1 MIIKPDAAPPTTGRS
16 SEDTVPET
24 STSPDL
30 PTTQRVMSGLYVARP
45 GEDDDDLSLE
55 APQGL
60 DGVEP
65 VVPATL
71 AATVGREEFR
81 LDVDGDHPQ
90 RTASGVA
97 VLGLERVHWIAAL
110 MPLGRRTWRGTI
122 HYRDGA
128 AAAFPYTS
136 VHVQVLGGDADVA
149 DQVARVRFEAPGGLR
164 RTRRFRYR
172 SRYFHTVDFEFDA
185 ATGEQATTSIDTGA
199 HPNRPATLPSE
210 LLTMRTVFQ
219 RAGFDVTESPGGT
232 VPITGAGADARWSD
246 AEMHDAM
253 QTFWSRFSATAQWA
267 MWVFFA
273 SLHEEGTDLGGI
285 MFDDIGPNHR
295 QGTAIFNDAFI
306 SVAPAG
312 DPAPQAWVRRMV
324 FWTAVHEMGH
334 AFNLAHSWQK
344 SLGTPWQPGLVDEP
358 EVRSFMNYP
367 FRVSGGQASFFAD
380 FRYRFSDTEL
390 LFLRHA
396 PERFVQMGNA
406 AWFDHHG
413 FQEARVS
420 PQPAMRLELRVNRA
434 GGAFEF
440 LEPVVLEL
448 KLTNVSTDPQ
458 LVDANALKSLDGMTV
473 VIKPQHRPAR
483 EFVPFARYCYS
494 PGTTV
499 LGPGESLYAPLQVS
513 AGAQGWDLA
522 DPGSYRIQV
531 ALRRGDE
538 DLVSNALA
546 VRVRPPAAREEEFTA
561 QDVFTEDVGR
571 ALAFGGS
578 TVLSD
583 ANDVLHE
590 VLERH
595 GDRRVAIHAALAL
608 GLPATKDY
616 KTLASAPGAP
626 AGVRIDTRP
635 ARPERAEQ
643 LLDQAL
649 TSRPQDA
656 AETLGH
662 IGYVQRSQTASAS
675 LAQADDTQAAVRL
688 LDTAHRTLSARVVRR
703 RKVLTDVLD
712 SLAEQRD
719 RYQESTAKVGAR

>member
-1 MIIKPDAAPPTTGRS
+1 MIIKPDVAPQTGERS
-16 SEDTVPET
+16 PEDTVPET
-24 STSPDL
+24 SISVDL
-30 PTTQRVMSGLYVARP
+30 RTTQRVVSGLYLARP
-45 GEDDDDLSLE
+45 ADDDDLSME
-55 APQGL
+55 VPEGMNGA
-60 DGVEP
+60 EP
-65 VVPATL
+65 VVPVTPAS
-71 AATVGREEFR
+71 AVGREELR
-81 LDVDGDHPQ
+81 LDVDGHHPQ

-97 VLGLERVHWIAAL
+97 VMGHDRVHWIAAL
-110 MPLGRRTWRGTI
+110 VPLGKRRWRGSI
-122 HYRDGA
+122 HYKDGSTA
-128 AAAFPYTS
+128 GFPYTT
-136 VHVQVLGGDADVA
+136 VHIHVLGGDDDLADHMV
-149 DQVARVRFEAPGGLR
+149 RVRFEAPGGLR
-164 RTRRFRYR
+164 RTRRFRYQ

-185 ATGEQATTSIDTGA
+185 ATGEQATTSVDTCA
-199 HPNRPATLPSE
+199 HPNRPPTLPCE
-210 LLTMRTVFQ
+210 VLTMRTVFQ
-219 RAGFDVTESPGGT
+219 RAGFDVSESPGGT
-232 VPITGAGADARWSD
+232 VPITGAGTNARWSD

-253 QTFWSRFSATAQWA
+253 QAFWSRFSATAQWA

-273 SLHEEGTDLGGI
+273 SLHEQGTDLGGI

-306 SVAPAG
+306 AQPPTGDAAPE
-312 DPAPQAWVRRMV
+312 AWVRRMI
-324 FWTAVHEMGH
+324 FWTAAHEMGH

-344 SLGTPWQPGLVDEP
+344 SLGTPWLAGLADEP
-358 EVRSFMNYP
+358 EARSFMNYP
-367 FRVSGGQASFFAD
+367 FRVSGGQAAFFAD
-380 FRYRFSDTEL
+380 FRYRFSDAEL

-413 FQEARVS
+413 FQEARVA
-420 PQPAMRLELRVNRA
+420 PQQSLRLELRVNRA

-440 LEPVVLEL
+440 LEPVMLEL

-473 VIKPQHRPAR
+473 VIKPQNRPAR

-499 LGPGESLYAPLQVS
+499 LGPGESLYAPIQVS
-513 AGAQGWDLA
+513 AGAQGWDVA
-522 DPGSYRIQV
+522 EPGNYRLQV

-546 VRVRPPAAREEEFTA
+546 VRVRPPADRGEEFTA

-571 ALAFGGS
+571 ALAFGG
-578 TVLSD
+578 TVVLSD
-583 ANDVLHE
+583 ANDVLNE
-590 VLERH
+590 VLDRHPER
-595 GDRRVAIHAALAL
+595 RIAIHAALAL
-608 GLPATKDY
+608 GLPAAKDY
-616 KTLASAPGAP
+616 KALSSSHGAP
-626 AGVRIDTRP
+626 AGVRIETRP
-635 ARPERAEQ
+635 ARPERAEE

-662 IGYVQRSQTASAS
+662 IGYVERSRTASAS
-675 LAQADDTQAAVRL
+675 LAEADDTPAAVRL
-688 LDTAHRTLSARVVRR
+688 LDMAHQTMAARVVRK

-719 RYQESTAKVGAR
+719 RYQEASAKVGAR

>member
-1 MIIKPDAAPPTTGRS
+1 
-16 SEDTVPET
+16 
-24 STSPDL
+24 
-30 PTTQRVMSGLYVARP
+30 
-45 GEDDDDLSLE
+45 
-55 APQGL
+55 
-60 DGVEP
+60 
-65 VVPATL
+65 
-71 AATVGREEFR
+71 
-81 LDVDGDHPQ
+81 
-90 RTASGVA
+90 
-97 VLGLERVHWIAAL
+97 
-110 MPLGRRTWRGTI
+110 
-122 HYRDGA
+122 
-128 AAAFPYTS
+128 
-136 VHVQVLGGDADVA
+136 
-149 DQVARVRFEAPGGLR
+149 
-164 RTRRFRYR
+164 
-172 SRYFHTVDFEFDA
+172 
-185 ATGEQATTSIDTGA
+185 
-199 HPNRPATLPSE
+199 
-210 LLTMRTVFQ
+210 
-219 RAGFDVTESPGGT
+219 
-232 VPITGAGADARWSD
+232 
-246 AEMHDAM
+246 
-253 QTFWSRFSATAQWA
+253 
-267 MWVFFA
+267 
-273 SLHEEGTDLGGI
+273 
-285 MFDDIGPNHR
+285 
-295 QGTAIFNDAFI
+295 
-306 SVAPAG
+306 
-312 DPAPQAWVRRMV
+312 
-324 FWTAVHEMGH
+324 
-334 AFNLAHSWQK
+334 
-344 SLGTPWQPGLVDEP
+344 
-358 EVRSFMNYP
+358 
-367 FRVSGGQASFFAD
+367 
-380 FRYRFSDTEL
+380 
-390 LFLRHA
+390 
-396 PERFVQMGNA
+396 
-406 AWFDHHG
+406 
-413 FQEARVS
+413 
-420 PQPAMRLELRVNRA
+420 
-434 GGAFEF
+434 
-440 LEPVVLEL
+440 
-448 KLTNVSTDPQ
+448 
-458 LVDANALKSLDGMTV
+458 
-473 VIKPQHRPAR
+473 
-483 EFVPFARYCYS
+483 
-494 PGTTV
+494 V